1 MIKNI
6 VFDLGG
12 VLVDFNPKRY
22 LDHIGLSSEEADF
35 YSKIIWG
42 KEWMDYNANKYSF
55 KELKQLLINNNPE
68 YREKLNEILTNI
80 DYHYILSEKTDPA
93 EYLKELKKKGY
104 NIYVLS
110 DLSKESLIYNKEFDF
125 FEFVDGGV
133 YSFEVGSNKPN
144 ENNYKT
150 LLNTYNLLP
159 NETIFIDDN
168 INNINAANTL
178 GIKGIQFTD
187 LDKVKEEI
195 SNLIS

>member
-1 MIKNI
+1 MIKNF

-12 VLVDFNPKRY
+12 VLVDFIPKRY
-22 LDHIGLSSEEADF
+22 LDHIGLSSEEAEF

-55 KELKQLLINNNPE
+55 EELKQLLLNNNPE
-68 YREKLNEILTNI
+68 IREKLDEIITNI
-80 DYHYILSEKTDPA
+80 DYHYILSEKTNTA
-93 EYLKELKKKGY
+93 NYLKELKQQGY

-110 DLSKESLIYNKEFDF
+110 DLSKESLVYNKEFDF

-150 LLNTYNLLP
+150 LLNTYNLIP
-159 NETIFIDDN
+159 GETIFIDDN
-168 INNINAANTL
+168 INNINAANNL
-178 GIKGIQFTD
+178 GIIGIQFTS

-195 SNLIS
+195 TNLIS

>member
-80 DYHYILSEKTDPA
+80 DYHYILSEKTDTA
-93 EYLKELKKKGY
+93 EYLKELKQKGY

-168 INNINAANTL
+168 INNIDAANNL
-178 GIKGIQFTD
+178 GIIGIQFTD
-187 LDKVKEEI
+187 LNKVKEEI

>member
-93 EYLKELKKKGY
+93 EYLKELKQKGY